1 MIWRAEVHDVAAAE
15 AVLRAA
21 FTPFIAVIGQK
32 PAPMRADLAA
42 AQAAGQLWVAGAGE
56 GTGAGLGTGAA
67 VTALMVCF
75 AQGEELELDIL
86 AVAPEA
92 QGQGLGAA
100 LEGHAEALARASGLR
115 AVTLYTN
122 AAMTG
127 AQRLY
132 DRLGFQLVERRQQDG
147 FDRLFYRK
155 AITGG
160 ASLASPA
167 SS

>member
-1 MIWRAEVHDVAAAE
+1 MIRLAGAQDVAAAQE
-15 AVLRAA
+15 VLRSA
-21 FTPFIAVIGQK
+21 FTPFIAVIGK
-32 PAPMRADLAA
+32 APAPMAADLAA
-42 AQAAGQLWVAGAGE
+42 AQAAGQLWVAPGA
-56 GTGAGLGTGAA
+56 L
-67 VTALMVCF
+67 LVCF
-75 AQGEELELDIL
+75 PQGEALELDIL

-100 LEGHAEALARASGLR
+100 LVGHAEVLARAQGLG

-122 AAMTG
+122 AAMAG

-155 AITGG
+155 ALT
-160 ASLASPA
+160 AAVLPTKPA